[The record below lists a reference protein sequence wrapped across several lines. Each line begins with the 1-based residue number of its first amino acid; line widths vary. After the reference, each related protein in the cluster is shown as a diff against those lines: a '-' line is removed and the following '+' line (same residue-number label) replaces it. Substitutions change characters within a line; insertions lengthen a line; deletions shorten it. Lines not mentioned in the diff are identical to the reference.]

1 MAAQRIL
8 LGMSID
14 FKPNDYS
21 AVVKNRA
28 NPPKQW
34 RWEIYRAGR
43 SSPVDQ
49 SVVYFETMTMANR
62 AGKDALKMFLAKN
75 KNLTWPQMFDFA
87 HPGLKPLGPTYGVCN
102 IPTPLLIDRKG
113 ILRYANIAL
122 NAHVREVKHQE
133 DPDVLIAQL
142 LAEPP

>member
-28 NPPKQW
+28 NPPKPW

-62 AGKDALKMFLAKN
+62 AGKDALKMFLAK
-75 KNLTWPQMFDFA
+75 
-87 HPGLKPLGPTYGVCN
+87 H
-102 IPTPLLIDRKG
+102 
-113 ILRYANIAL
+113 YA
-122 NAHVREVKHQE
+122 
-133 DPDVLIAQL
+133 
-142 LAEPP
+142 

>member
-49 SVVYFETMTMANR
+49 SGVYFETMTMANR
-62 AGKDALKMFLAKN
+62 AGKDALKMFLAK
-75 KNLTWPQMFDFA
+75 
-87 HPGLKPLGPTYGVCN
+87 H
-102 IPTPLLIDRKG
+102 
-113 ILRYANIAL
+113 YA
-122 NAHVREVKHQE
+122 
-133 DPDVLIAQL
+133 
-142 LAEPP
+142 